1 MKSYIKKKIPMLKK
15 INVPMSQ
22 DLSIMN
28 ELPIKKNFPILE
40 EIEEGEL
47 PMIEIESPYE
57 KLQRMGQKKTW
68 ENSNGK

>member
-1 MKSYIKKKIPMLKK
+1 MLKK

-57 KLQRMGQKKTW
+57 KLQRMGQKK
-68 ENSNGK
+68 NLGK